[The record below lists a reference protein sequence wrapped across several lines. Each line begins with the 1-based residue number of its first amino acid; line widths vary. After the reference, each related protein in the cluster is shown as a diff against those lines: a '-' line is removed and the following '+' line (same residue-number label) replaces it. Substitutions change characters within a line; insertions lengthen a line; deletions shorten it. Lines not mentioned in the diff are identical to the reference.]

1 MPTRLK
7 HLSEQG
13 SCPFGSPLGTHAI
26 PSTGPDEVQVL
37 IKNIS

>member
-13 SCPFGSPLGTHAI
+13 SCRFGSPPGATS
-26 PSTGPDEVQVL
+26 STGPDEEQAL